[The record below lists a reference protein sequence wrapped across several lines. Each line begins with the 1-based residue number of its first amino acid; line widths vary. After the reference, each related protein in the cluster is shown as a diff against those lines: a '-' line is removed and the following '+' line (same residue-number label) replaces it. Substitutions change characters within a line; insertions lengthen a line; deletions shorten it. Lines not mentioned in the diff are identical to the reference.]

1 MKKKGKKYCANHNK
15 NAGIGLAALF
25 TVLLLSLYAQL
36 QGDPTL
42 TGAAILKNK
51 CTATPSVYVVFGSN
65 DNYVYALDGATA
77 CVVWRTDA
85 AADIKTTPIVEGSTV
100 FVGNAEDTFY
110 ALSLTDGSK
119 IWSTDTAKIL
129 GAAATDGT
137 YVYVADNAGAVSAYP
152 VGSGTASWTYTV
164 KNVKADLKVESSI
177 LYFVDTFLKVGSVIA
192 LDTATQKA
200 KWKFSA
206 TSEIS
211 AAPLVTSDALY
222 VPSNENTLYK
232 LNKAAGVIV
241 WKFTTAKSIR
251 STPII
256 DSAGILYF
264 GSNDGYFYAVNSK
277 DGKLVWKYQVNEA
290 TTATAVADSA
300 NVYFGAQNN
309 YVYAVNK
316 KTGALVWSM
325 KTNGKI
331 YGSLAMYKDML
342 FVPSG
347 DYSVYAINSANG
359 QKVWSYA
366 TKGALYGG
374 VSVGS
379 G

>member
-1 MKKKGKKYCANHNK
+1 MKKKGRKSCPNHKKNL
-15 NAGIGLAALF
+15 GIGLAALF
-25 TVLLLSLYAQL
+25 VVLLLSLYSQMQAE
-36 QGDPTL
+36 GGI

-51 CTATPSVYVVFGSN
+51 CETAPSVSVVFGSN
-65 DNYVYALDGATA
+65 DNYVYALDAKSG
-77 CVVWRTDA
+77 CVVWKSDA
-85 AADIKTTPIVEGSTV
+85 KADIKTTPIISGSTV
-100 FVGNAEDTFY
+100 FVGNAEDEFS
-110 ALSLTDGSK
+110 AFSLTDGAKTWSADTSK
-119 IWSTDTAKIL
+119 IY
-129 GAAATDGT
+129 GAAASDGT
-137 YVYVADNAGAVSAYP
+137 SVYAADNAGAVSAYP
-152 VGSGTASWTYTV
+152 VGSATAAWTYTA
-164 KNVKADLKVESSI
+164 KNVKADLKLDSGI
-177 LYFVDTFLKVGSVIA
+177 LYFVDTYLKVGSVVA
-192 LDTATQKA
+192 LDTATQKV

-211 AAPLVTSDALY
+211 AAPLVTADAVY

-232 LNKAAGVIV
+232 LNKQAGVAV
-241 WKFTTAKSIR
+241 WKFTAGKSIR

-256 DSAGILYF
+256 DSDGILYF

-290 TTATAVADSA
+290 VTATAVADNT

-309 YVYAVNK
+309 YVYALNK
-316 KTGALVWSM
+316 KTGALFWSI

-331 YGSLAMYKDML
+331 YGALAMYKDML

-347 DYSVYAINSANG
+347 DNSLYGLNSGNG

-374 VSVGS
+374 VVIVG